1 MGSIVI
7 REYNQ
12 TFKAET
18 ARGLLEEAGIE
29 CILSG
34 DDLGGSLPQIT
45 FTTGY
50 RIIIREEDAPK
61 AEEVLAILGEYT
73 PPKGMGLFRS

>member
-7 REYNQ
+7 REYKQ
-12 TFKAET
+12 TFKAST
-18 ARGLLEEAGIE
+18 AKGLLEEAGIE

-34 DDLGGSLPQIT
+34 DDAGGAFPQIT

-50 RIIIREEDAPK
+50 RILIREEDREK
-61 AEEVLAILGEYT
+61 AEEVLSVLGEYI